1 MRIYLKLSPNT
12 ELVPFNYQ
20 QSLVGAFHKWLGK
33 NEMHD
38 DISLY
43 SLSWLEGA
51 HKVQDGFNFPKG
63 AGFFISS
70 PLKELHQK
78 VVQGIFDGQHI
89 RWGMKVQEV
98 RMRVTPNFGKHQR
111 FVAQSP
117 VFIQRRIE
125 GRKHQQYFFPADPEA
140 NDRLTETLQRK
151 LQRFGLPPNVSVSFD
166 PDYKKVGYKKVR
178 FNHLDLRA
186 AFCPV
191 IVEGD
196 DRGVQFAWEVGVG
209 NSTGIGF
216 GALR

>member
-1 MRIYLKLSPNT
+1 MRIYMRLTPNRET
-12 ELVPFNYQ
+12 VPFNYQ
-20 QSLVGAFHKWLGK
+20 YSLVGAFHRWLGE
-33 NEMHD
+33 NELHD

-51 HKVQDGFNFPKG
+51 RKKVDGFDFPHG

-78 VVQGIFDGQHI
+78 VVNGIFNGQHI
-89 RWGMKVQEV
+89 RWGMNVEEV
-98 RMRVTPNFGKHQR
+98 AMRPTPGFGTRQR
-111 FVAQSP
+111 FVVQSP
-117 VFIQRRIE
+117 VFIQRRLE
-125 GRKHQQYFFPADPEA
+125 GRKHQKYFFPADPEA
-140 NDRLTETLQRK
+140 NGYLTETLQRK
-151 LQRFGLPPNVSVSFD
+151 LIRFGLPPNVSVAFD
-166 PDYKKVGYKKVR
+166 PDYKKVGFKKVR
-178 FNHLDLRA
+178 FNQLDLRA

-196 DRGVQFAWEVGVG
+196 ERAVQFAWECGVG